1 MIPLSIILFFAHAT
15 KKIIGIMKAKVDKP
29 ALCSVRISK
38 AAKGKLEIIAERK
51 GVSLGNAVSLIILHY
66 AANNLDYEV
75 SVNDAYKTILNKLT
89 GVDIKLSKII
99 GPVERTEDFIKSLV
113 REDRRSASG
122 SFSGTSQDMDASDV
136 PAPSSDDRLP
146 RSLGLLELPGRRI
159 LKVMPRCR
167 SGCHNPISTI
177 SNANTRNYVRHAV
190 FRQHPL
196 RSKFRC

>member
-1 MIPLSIILFFAHAT
+1 
-15 KKIIGIMKAKVDKP
+15 MKAKVDKP
-29 ALCSVRISK
+29 TSCTVRISK

-89 GVDIKLSKII
+89 GVDIKFSKII

-122 SFSGTSQDMDASDV
+122 SFSGASLDMDAPDV

-146 RSLGLLELPGRRI
+146 RSFGLLERLFSAATSTTDFVGHAAMQIRLSQSDFNQ
-159 LKVMPRCR
+159 LKREYEELCTSR
-167 SGCHNPISTI
+167 SM
-177 SNANTRNYVRHAV
+177 
-190 FRQHPL
+190 
-196 RSKFRC
+196 

>member
-1 MIPLSIILFFAHAT
+1 
-15 KKIIGIMKAKVDKP
+15 MKAKVDKP
-29 ALCSVRISK
+29 TSCTVRISK

-89 GVDIKLSKII
+89 GVDIKFSKII

-122 SFSGTSQDMDASDV
+122 SFSGYGCSRCS
-136 PAPSSDDRLP
+136 
-146 RSLGLLELPGRRI
+146 RSLFRRSFAS
-159 LKVMPRCR
+159 L
-167 SGCHNPISTI
+167 
-177 SNANTRNYVRHAV
+177 VRTLGAS
-190 FRQHPL
+190 L
-196 RSKFRC
+196 FRCHQYDGF